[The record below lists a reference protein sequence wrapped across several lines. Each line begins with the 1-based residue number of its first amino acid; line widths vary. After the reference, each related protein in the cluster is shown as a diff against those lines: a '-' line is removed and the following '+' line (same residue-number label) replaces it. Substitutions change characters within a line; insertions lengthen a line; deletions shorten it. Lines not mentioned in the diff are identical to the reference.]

1 MVKLFID
8 GMPIEA
14 NDGITI
20 LEAAKLAK
28 VNIPTLCY
36 LKEINEIGACRICV
50 VEVEGRDRLVAA
62 CNTPIEEGM
71 QVHTNN
77 EKIRLA
83 RKTNLELI
91 LSEHDCHC
99 PTCVRSGNCKLQ
111 TLAQEMNI
119 LDIPFEQ
126 KTAKNKWKA
135 SDILLRKDSKCI
147 KCLRCVSVCDKMQG
161 LGVWELRGN
170 GAHANVVVR
179 GGANLSNIC
188 SLCGQ
193 CVTHCPVGALYAR
206 DDTEKVFAAINNP
219 EKIVVVQVAPAVRTA
234 WCEGLGIAPEAAT
247 EKRMAAAMRAL
258 GADYVF
264 DTNFSADLT
273 IMEEGNEFTEK
284 ITSHDTHAL
293 PMFTSCCPGW
303 VRFVK
308 MEYPELV
315 PNLSSAK
322 SPQQMF
328 GAVAK
333 SYFAEKIGVEPEKIF
348 CVSVMPCMAKK
359 YECDVEKVNDASA
372 KDVDAV
378 ITTREFVR
386 MLKEKYVNVAE
397 LPEEEFDSPLGESS
411 GAGVIFGATGGVMEA
426 ALRTAYY
433 LLTGEKPD
441 VDAFKTI
448 RGESGWR
455 DAVVEVGGKHVRIA
469 VASGL
474 GEARKLIEAIKSGKT
489 QYDFVEIMAC
499 PGGCTGGGGQPIN
512 DGCELAL
519 ARGEKLYDLD
529 RSRSIRFSHEN
540 PSVKTLYNEYFGKPL
555 SEKSHHLLHTNQE
568 SWKL

>member
-71 QVHTNN
+71 QVHTNS

-119 LDIPFEQ
+119 FDIPFEQ

-147 KCLRCVSVCDKMQG
+147 KCLRCVSVCDKVQG

-179 GGANLSNIC
+179 GGANLSTIC

-193 CVTHCPVGALYAR
+193 CVTHCPVGALSAR

-234 WCEGLGIAPEAAT
+234 WCEGLGIAPEVAT

-284 ITSHDTHAL
+284 ITSHDAHAL

-426 ALRTAYY
+426 ALRTAYC

-529 RSRSIRFSHEN
+529 RSRSTRFSHEN
-540 PSVKTLYNEYFGKPL
+540 PSVKTLYDEYFGKPL